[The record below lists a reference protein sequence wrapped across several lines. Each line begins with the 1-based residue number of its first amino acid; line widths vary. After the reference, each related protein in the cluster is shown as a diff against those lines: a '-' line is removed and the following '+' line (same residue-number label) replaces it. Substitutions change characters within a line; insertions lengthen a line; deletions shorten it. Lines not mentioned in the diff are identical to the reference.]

1 MGIEAIKVDQRVI
14 DIDSRRFASVEKAL
28 VELITNSD
36 DSYARLERLGE
47 AVSGVIH
54 IEYERHQNGAM
65 LVVADQAEGMTWQ
78 QALASLSYG
87 GAHSPLARGEGTG
100 RGYFGR
106 GLKQAIFGLGYGW
119 LETLHHG
126 RYTRIDLFRGESGE
140 YLYDD
145 GDGDRDAKDTD
156 YQRMGT
162 DTNGTRIVIVIDN
175 PLVHVSQYRSVLM
188 SVTHNIY
195 LREIL
200 GRRQIELIHRQ
211 AGKEVE
217 RTSPVHFLE
226 PEARVLIGPQQPC
239 SFVHEQETYPFNVT
253 LKRSLNAELTLRG
266 DEREGL
272 NLKDPFVAAFA
283 RAVSKLIRPAV
294 VEEREH
300 LRHLEYATASG
311 RTDHMIEHLLER
323 MNRAAIQDMQVAL
336 PSMVL
341 TASITGR
348 AGRKSRYTTTTAMS
362 VTMARPCL
370 LAMSSVIFI
379 TSWNGRFTARK
390 SAKYSSI
397 PRRQRC
403 SCTWMAVAGSGIR
416 PGCCWRSCSWM
427 SFPMN
432 WLGTSLPGRVGRKPL
447 QPIMRQKWPSSG
459 AMAATFTG
467 RLSIARVNVHVIALP
482 Y

>member
-1 MGIEAIKVDQRVI
+1 MGITAIKVDQRVI

-162 DTNGTRIVIVIDN
+162 DANGTRIVIVIDN
-175 PLVHVSQYRSVLM
+175 PLVHVPQYRSVLM

-226 PEARVLIGPQQPC
+226 REARVLIGPQQPC
-239 SFVHEQETYPFNVT
+239 SFVHEQETYPFNLT

-294 VEEREH
+294 MEEREN
-300 LRHLEYATASG
+300 LRHLEHATASG

-336 PSMVL
+336 PPLGARRRAAGSL
-341 TASITGR
+341 PFSGFSAAGPHHRRNSGFGTGGGWPHR
-348 AGRKSRYTTTTAMS
+348 
-362 VTMARPCL
+362 
-370 LAMSSVIFI
+370 
-379 TSWNGRFTARK
+379 
-390 SAKYSSI
+390 
-397 PRRQRC
+397 
-403 SCTWMAVAGSGIR
+403 VAGDGRHGGR
-416 PGCCWRSCSWM
+416 PRGNRGAYR
-427 SFPMN
+427 PL
-432 WLGTSLPGRVGRKPL
+432 LGLV
-447 QPIMRQKWPSSG
+447 
-459 AMAATFTG
+459 
-467 RLSIARVNVHVIALP
+467 
-482 Y
+482 